1 MRLVKVKA
9 GRLLSAITTAPWGV
23 IVAAFTSLIS
33 SGALSQNCTTLE
45 TDTTTYKL
53 CKEASTY
60 QQARNSAEA
69 QNVAGESGYLAII
82 DSASENTTIRNW
94 LINTATSTS
103 DYSRTSADDGGG
115 AAYVWLGGDD
125 QASEGRWVWQKPGA
139 SGYPKQFWQ
148 GGPSGS
154 ARNGL
159 YNNWGTDG
167 GTRNEPDNYLNNQ
180 DGVAIA
186 LQSWPRG
193 AGFTLG
199 SAGQWNDVNTSNRL
213 YYLVEFDAVA
223 GSDSGEGSG
232 SGDNG
237 GGASD
242 VFRVSLEEPVKGETH
257 MGVGNLRGWAVA
269 TGGITKVEIRIDG
282 SYAFD
287 IPYGGARTDVGGAF
301 PDVENSTS
309 SGFSAAYNYSDLSAG
324 EHTITAVAHKTD
336 GGTKTHSATFN
347 VVKFNKNFISGSN
360 AVSLGDR
367 SCTVSGDEIGVLDAR
382 VDGVTYDLQLK
393 WRTAEQGFEIIEVA
407 R

>member
-1 MRLVKVKA
+1 MVPNKKYRLA
-9 GRLLSAITTAPWGV
+9 L
-23 IVAAFTSLIS
+23 VALATVW
-33 SGALSQNCTTLE
+33 SGAASSQDCTTLE
-45 TDTTTYKL
+45 VSDTTYKL
-53 CKEASTY
+53 CKQASSY
-60 QQARNSAEA
+60 QQARNAAESL
-69 QNVAGESGYLAII
+69 NVDGATGYLAII

-94 LINTATSTS
+94 LINTAISS
-103 DYSRTSADDGGG
+103 SEYSRTSANDGGG

-125 QASEGRWVWQKPGA
+125 QASEGRWVWQKSGA
-139 SGYPKQFWQ
+139 DGFPKQFWQ
-148 GGPSGS
+148 GGPAGS

-167 GTRNEPDNYLNNQ
+167 GARNEPDNYQGNQ

-193 AGFTLG
+193 QGFSLG

-223 GSDSGEGSG
+223 GSDTGGGASG
-232 SGDNG
+232 SGDTG
-237 GGASD
+237 GGAPE
-242 VFRVSLEEPVKGETH
+242 VFRVSLEEPVGGETH

-269 TGGITKVEIRIDG
+269 STGITKVEIRIDG

-301 PDVENSTS
+301 PDVEDSTS
-309 SGFSAAYNYSDLSAG
+309 SGFSAAFNYSDLSAG
-324 EHTITAVAHKTD
+324 EHAITAVAYETS
-336 GGTKTHSATFN
+336 GETKASSSTFN

-360 AVSLGDR
+360 AVDLGDR
-367 SCTVSGDEIGVLDAR
+367 SCNVSSDEIGVLNAR

-393 WRTAEQGFEIIEVA
+393 WRTAEQGFEIINVD
-407 R
+407 